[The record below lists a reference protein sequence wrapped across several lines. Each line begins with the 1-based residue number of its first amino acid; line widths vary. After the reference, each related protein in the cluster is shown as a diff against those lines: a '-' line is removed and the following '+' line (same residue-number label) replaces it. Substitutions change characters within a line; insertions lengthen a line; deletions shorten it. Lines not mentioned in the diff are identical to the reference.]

1 MEKLASLTWGW
12 EIKRATQ
19 EAVRNGNV
27 SVVQLLIRF
36 DPKLACFENH
46 AGEPPLFL
54 PAREGK
60 RDV

>member
-1 MEKLASLTWGW
+1 M
-12 EIKRATQ
+12 
-19 EAVRNGNV
+19 

-54 PAREGK
+54 AAREGK